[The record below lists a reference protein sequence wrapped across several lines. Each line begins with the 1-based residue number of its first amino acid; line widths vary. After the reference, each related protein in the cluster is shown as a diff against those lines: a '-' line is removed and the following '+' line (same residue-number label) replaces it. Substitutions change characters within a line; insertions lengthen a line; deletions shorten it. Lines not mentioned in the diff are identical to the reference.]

1 MSRMMDLIRQSAVPA
16 NLMHTAARGALSLPL
31 AETLEIL
38 VFLSQHAIFGKEAQL
53 TLAGW
58 DEKLTLAVVSDPQAP
73 AEILDYFSAPANLRP
88 SLLAALVENP
98 SVRESRLMELAREGP
113 PSLLP
118 TLAASPRVGS
128 CTQVIRLLLSRSE
141 LVEDQRMRLENQLRS
156 LAALD
161 TNALP
166 QDILEPELSEY
177 LAAHAVEIAAEEG
190 KPFHLIDPTL
200 EEQAEIAEGMA
211 LQNKGLGAGA
221 AAARAPGQSANGETE
236 RIAPVQKIA
245 NMSVGERVLLAY
257 RGTRDERFILIRDG
271 ARVVSTAVLESP
283 KITES
288 EVEAFASMRNV
299 SEHVP
304 RVIAS
309 KRKWMRKYSLKRL
322 LTANPRC
329 PTEIAV
335 PLIKELLLLDLKN
348 LTTNRDV
355 SDMVRHVAFK
365 VWKDK
370 SSARR

>member
-16 NLMHTAARGALSLPL
+16 NLMRTAARGALSLPP

-128 CTQVIRLLLSRSE
+128 CAQVIRLLLSRSE

-156 LAALD
+156 LEALE
-161 TNALP
+161 TNAPP
-166 QDILEPELSEY
+166 QEILEPELSEY